1 MDRRK
6 KRVLHYLYSFL
17 FLLFLFGLL
26 NSCQTAGRRPD
37 ETAPKKVQPAEAP
50 RNIDKAVKENPHEN
64 LPQLIEY
71 IRENSGIEPEMFRY
85 AHDWVAQNV
94 AYDVAALRGESR
106 KVTDAYGVLQYGKSV
121 CAGYS
126 IALQL
131 LCDQLGIECVTI
143 SGYGRGASFEPYRE
157 EQMNEPRSN
166 HAWNAVKL
174 EGEWHLV
181 DVTWNSGYVRGNK
194 FEPNFNHHYYKIPP
208 QQFAYRHFPLEEQ
221 WQLLEKPLD
230 FESFI
235 SQPLLRGRFFTYGFR
250 QRGKYKKITLV
261 QESEHELQF
270 SGRKNMLMSARL
282 VAYPD
287 QGKELQGYDMITRD
301 ADGMHTVRV
310 RFPEPCS

>member
-6 KRVLHYLYSFL
+6 KRVLHFLYSFL

-71 IRENSGIEPEMFRY
+71 IRENSGSEPEMFRY

-106 KVTDAYGVLQYGKSV
+106 KVTDAYGVLQ
-121 CAGYS
+121 
-126 IALQL
+126 
-131 LCDQLGIECVTI
+131 
-143 SGYGRGASFEPYRE
+143 
-157 EQMNEPRSN
+157 
-166 HAWNAVKL
+166 
-174 EGEWHLV
+174 
-181 DVTWNSGYVRGNK
+181 
-194 FEPNFNHHYYKIPP
+194 
-208 QQFAYRHFPLEEQ
+208 
-221 WQLLEKPLD
+221 
-230 FESFI
+230 
-235 SQPLLRGRFFTYGFR
+235 
-250 QRGKYKKITLV
+250 
-261 QESEHELQF
+261 F

-287 QGKELQGYDMITRD
+287 RGKELQGYDMLTRE
-301 ADGMHTVRV
+301 ASIGVSLFRPRSGVNTICTPGAMVISAST
-310 RFPEPCS
+310 